1 MPYHGYIF
9 SVELYMRDRA
19 MVEGE
24 NASTL
29 AESIRKKIAELKP
42 DSPRKS
48 DRKRDLPTRVKACPR
63 CNEVFLDTN
72 LVVCPKDKTLLLS
85 PPRGE
90 WNWFEHAKEPETIY
104 NRCPKCEG
112 IYGLNVRHCPDDKE
126 ELIQLAITQTK
137 APVLEDRYQFLSY
150 LTSDKLFETYVAKD
164 LTDNRI
170 VSINFMTHSLS
181 QDPKTVS
188 HFLKLGKTAIGLT
201 HPNLLSVYSVNVT
214 QEGPQSR
221 YRPEGHAVPYSVTE
235 YAIANTLDV
244 EIKRRRWFDPASA
257 SAIFIDIL
265 SALSYAHDNGIT
277 HGAIDTNN
285 LRVAGGAG
293 SRGIGLIS
301 NFGLAERLFR
311 DLEWDG
317 PSTETRTSGLYGD
330 PDGIC
335 PEFCHAQRQ
344 SPLSDQYQIGCA
356 LYQTL
361 CGRPPFE
368 RPATTQVLLAHMKD
382 EPDDIRAKN
391 SEIPAE
397 LIDVVLRCL
406 RKNPAERY
414 TSAKALADE
423 LKQFVN

>member
-1 MPYHGYIF
+1 MSKHE
-9 SVELYMRDRA
+9 SV
-19 MVEGE
+19 
-24 NASTL
+24 L
-29 AESIRKKIAELKP
+29 ADKIASCLLGGAIGDALGFTTE
-42 DSPRKS
+42 
-48 DRKRDLPTRVKACPR
+48 
-63 CNEVFLDTN
+63 N
-72 LVVCPKDKTLLLS
+72 LS
-85 PPRGE
+85 RQR
-90 WNWFEHAKEPETIY
+90 I
-104 NRCPKCEG
+104 
-112 IYGLNVRHCPDDKE
+112 
-126 ELIQLAITQTK
+126 QTK
-137 APVLEDRYQFLSY
+137 F
-150 LTSDKLFETYVAKD
+150 
-164 LTDNRI
+164 NR
-170 VSINFMTHSLS
+170 
-181 QDPKTVS
+181 
-188 HFLKLGKTAIGLT
+188 
-201 HPNLLSVYSVNVT
+201 
-214 QEGPQSR
+214 
-221 YRPEGHAVPYSVTE
+221 VPS
-235 YAIANTLDV
+235 
-244 EIKRRRWFDPASA
+244 
-257 SAIFIDIL
+257 IFIDIL
-265 SALSYAHDNGIT
+265 SALSYAHEHGST

-397 LIDVVLRCL
+397 LIGVVLRCL
-406 RKNPAERY
+406 RKDPAERY
-414 TSAKALADE
+414 PSAKALASE
-423 LKQFVN
+423 LKQFVNQ